1 MALYLLPAALV
12 WLVVGAPG
20 HRTGSAA
27 LVFFL
32 VALACV
38 VPWTLRN
45 YSLHGRFVLI
55 STNRWYPI
63 AEGNLLAGGDP
74 VAATQRVRD
83 LRRRYL
89 GDPDEI
95 AREAAARDIAR
106 QAIRDAQ
113 PWWIARKAVMTACLV
128 FAPSRSQ
135 LGRFLEQGWIRPR
148 WRPAAAKLLRLEAP
162 LYGAA
167 MLVSLTALWLV
178 PDARLKWLAVSFLL
192 VFLAVYLVGNA
203 AHRFRVPL
211 LPLLALYAGPLLC
224 GRGVTS
230 APRVWG
236 AVLTAAAFLAVVAA
250 DLAGRPVVLL
260 NQY

>member
-1 MALYLLPAALV
+1 
-12 WLVVGAPG
+12 
-20 HRTGSAA
+20 
-27 LVFFL
+27 
-32 VALACV
+32 
-38 VPWTLRN
+38 
-45 YSLHGRFVLI
+45 
-55 STNRWYPI
+55 
-63 AEGNLLAGGDP
+63 
-74 VAATQRVRD
+74 
-83 LRRRYL
+83 
-89 GDPDEI
+89 
-95 AREAAARDIAR
+95 
-106 QAIRDAQ
+106 
-113 PWWIARKAVMTACLV
+113 
-128 FAPSRSQ
+128 
-135 LGRFLEQGWIRPR
+135 
-148 WRPAAAKLLRLEAP
+148 LLRLEAP